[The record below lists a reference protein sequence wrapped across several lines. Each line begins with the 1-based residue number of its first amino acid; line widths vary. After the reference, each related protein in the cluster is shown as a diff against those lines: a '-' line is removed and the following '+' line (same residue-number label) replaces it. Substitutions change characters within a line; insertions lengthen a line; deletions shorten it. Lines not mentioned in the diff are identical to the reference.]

1 MPPRV
6 KVPLRVFELIVPPF
20 KVRASATSLSAQGLA
35 VLTQLPDIVS
45 FSDNE
50 AGPPVPQSSLTIDS
64 GVLKETLKWAAAK
77 DKEAVLLK
85 EEPVSLTW
93 IYPVLA
99 APPISRAQEKVPV
112 EEFQR
117 SLFEPTQLVRPE
129 PKKPEDI
136 LAVPDIASL

>member
-117 SLFEPTQLVRPE
+117 S
-129 PKKPEDI
+129 
-136 LAVPDIASL
+136 